1 MTRFKKSQFF
11 SHEIIASTPRGKRF
25 DFFEEWAM
33 NFSMNHMNE
42 EPRQHVISRRAFL
55 GSLPVCAAL
64 VPRVSAETSK
74 PPGISFFVVGDTHY
88 CAKQDDPTKML
99 EESLHANQGLLRWLN
114 ELPGKEF
121 PSVVGGGAIP
131 VPDGVIH
138 AGDIIDN
145 GDKGPGKYNMVA
157 TECAAF
163 TRDWGLNGGEGL
175 LRWPVREIHG
185 NHDGPQ
191 GDTPM
196 VREIIAR
203 NQRRKGLLHVSD
215 NGLHYSWDWGG
226 VHFVALGIVAGDAP
240 EITRKRRYA
249 PMASLPFLE
258 KDLQT
263 HVGKSGKP
271 VVLIHHVD
279 VHRYSVTVEDEKVKN
294 HEWDYGDAQ
303 AFYQIIAPYRIA
315 ACICGHTHVRRTMR
329 WDGTADGNTAKGVP
343 FLNTDNAA
351 HFHSQSQAVLHVTI
365 NGEEMIVREF
375 ATQDAWKSGAWTP
388 QLWRYKV

>member
-1 MTRFKKSQFF
+1 MIR
-11 SHEIIASTPRGKRF
+11 
-25 DFFEEWAM
+25 
-33 NFSMNHMNE
+33 SMNRVNE
-42 EPRQHVISRRAFL
+42 NPWRNVISRRAFL
-55 GSLPVCAAL
+55 GSLPVGAAL
-64 VPRVSAETSK
+64 VPQVLAQTSQSL
-74 PPGISFFVVGDTHY
+74 GISFFVVGDTHY
-88 CAKQDDPTKML
+88 SAMQEDPSKMMDH
-99 EESLHANQGLLRWLN
+99 SLQTNQSLLRWLN

-121 PSVVGGGAIP
+121 SANLGGGVIP
-131 VPDGVIH
+131 EPEGVIH
-138 AGDIIDN
+138 VGDIIDN
-145 GDKGPGKYNMVA
+145 GDKGPGKYPMVA

-196 VREIIAR
+196 VKEIIAR
-203 NQRRKGLLHVSD
+203 NKRRKGLLHVSD

-240 EITRKRRYA
+240 QVTRRRRYA
-249 PMASLPFLE
+249 PMQSLPFLQ

-279 VHRYSVTVEDEKVKN
+279 VHRYSDTVADEKVKN

-303 AFYQIIAPYRIA
+303 EFYRIISPYRIA
-315 ACICGHTHVRRTMR
+315 ACICGHTHVRRMMR
-329 WDGTADGNTAKGVP
+329 WDGTADVNTTRGVP

-351 HFHSQSQAVLHVTI
+351 HFHSPSQAVLHITLS
-365 NGEEMIVREF
+365 GKEMIVREF
-375 ATQDAWKSGAWTP
+375 ATKDSWKSGEWTP
-388 QLWRYKV
+388 QMWRYDV